1 MNSDSAET
9 DKTSDIQEREQNLS
23 GKNLPMKSTQQA
35 NQNILAGGS
44 SMDTTPSV
52 TVPGTGPCEN
62 DMNTAKQ
69 DVWAPISSQHITLSY
84 ETDEEEFK
92 ETDIDE
98 KEDDK
103 YITDEEEF
111 SPGSPSNGLSNTQ
124 PVTLGQSNRQPGDTL
139 QFPAECPQ
147 AQDEHPWLKTV
158 CEEDAEKGD
167 GGMETETMYETDE
180 EEFTSTAKPS
190 ILPGGSR
197 LDTTPAVPALDR
209 GPGK

>member
-1 MNSDSAET
+1 M
-9 DKTSDIQEREQNLS
+9 
-23 GKNLPMKSTQQA
+23 G
-35 NQNILAGGS
+35 
-44 SMDTTPSV
+44 
-52 TVPGTGPCEN
+52 
-62 DMNTAKQ
+62 
-69 DVWAPISSQHITLSY
+69 PISSQHITLSY
-84 ETDEEEFK
+84 ETDEDEFK
-92 ETDIDE
+92 ETDSDE

-167 GGMETETMYETDE
+167 GGMETETMFETDE

-209 GPGK
+209 GPGKCRKTAKRKVSAKERCSYNFAYFNLCGGGC